1 MALRA
6 DATLEAFINRIIRNS
21 EIMEILK
28 LPLIEKD
35 DNEELIDEKRKVLI
49 DKFVRKTA
57 EIPNLLDSEYEE
69 VVINDVAYSDYGKIR
84 ITISFAGDIKMHH
97 DLFGNPQVDILIYY
111 DNTEIDNIYKLLDL
125 ISDEFSGQDLKI
137 DLDSKK
143 TFIRNIRNE
152 GLITQTAM
160 INNYERLGIRF
171 SFYANL
177 YKINKGG

>member
-1 MALRA
+1 MALNS
-6 DATLEAFINRIIRNS
+6 DATLEAFVNRIIRNK
-21 EIMEILK
+21 EIMDILK
-28 LPLIEKD
+28 LPLINNSD
-35 DNEELIDEKRKVLI
+35 DEDLINEKRKVLI

-57 EIPNLLDSEYEE
+57 EIPDLLDSDYED
-69 VVINDVAYSDYGKIR
+69 VVIDKTTYSDYGKIR
-84 ITISFAGDIKMHH
+84 ITLSFAGDIKLHH

-111 DNTEIDNIYKLLDL
+111 DNTEIENIYKLLDL
-125 ISDEFSGQDLKI
+125 ISDEFSGQNLEIKYNNQRVYI
-137 DLDSKK
+137 K
-143 TFIRNIRNE
+143 NIRNE

>member
-1 MALRA
+1 MALNS
-6 DATLEAFINRIIRNS
+6 DATLEAFVNRIIRNK

-28 LPLIEKD
+28 LPLIKD
-35 DNEELIDEKRKVLI
+35 SDDEDLINEKRKVLI

-57 EIPNLLDSEYEE
+57 EIPNLLDSEYE
-69 VVINDVAYSDYGKIR
+69 DVEIDKKTYSDYGRIR
-84 ITISFAGDIKMHH
+84 ITISFAGDIKLHH

-125 ISDEFSGQDLKI
+125 ISDEFSGQNLEVELKNE
-137 DLDSKK
+137 K
-143 TFIRNIRNE
+143 TYIRNIRNE
-152 GLITQTAM
+152 GIITQTAM

-177 YKINKGG
+177 YKINK